1 MSNPEKRK
9 GNPLKKCLKCQ
20 VELGRASFSMQGLCP
35 HCNAKAGEDQKN
47 QKGKRDSYAFGN
59 ASEVMEIEPSY
70 TDFISCD
77 RTGRRNAIH
86 DIQGDT
92 TSISMRKLAGDIG
105 ELSIEGAGNQ
115 AAAAGSEKEPEA
127 RLEGQDG
134 TAPS

>member
-1 MSNPEKRK
+1 
-9 GNPLKKCLKCQ
+9 
-20 VELGRASFSMQGLCP
+20 
-35 HCNAKAGEDQKN
+35 
-47 QKGKRDSYAFGN
+47 
-59 ASEVMEIEPSY
+59 MEIEPSY

-86 DIQGDT
+86 DIQGDA

-115 AAAAGSEKEPEA
+115 AAASEKEPEA

-134 TAPS
+134 TPPS

>member
-1 MSNPEKRK
+1 
-9 GNPLKKCLKCQ
+9 
-20 VELGRASFSMQGLCP
+20 
-35 HCNAKAGEDQKN
+35 
-47 QKGKRDSYAFGN
+47 
-59 ASEVMEIEPSY
+59 MEIEPSY

-115 AAAAGSEKEPEA
+115 AAAAAAASEKEPEA

>member
-1 MSNPEKRK
+1 
-9 GNPLKKCLKCQ
+9 
-20 VELGRASFSMQGLCP
+20 
-35 HCNAKAGEDQKN
+35 
-47 QKGKRDSYAFGN
+47 
-59 ASEVMEIEPSY
+59 MEIEPSY

-115 AAAAGSEKEPEA
+115 AAAAAGSEKEPEA